1 MSTSYVQIA
10 MYSNVNGVGRLFGG
24 RLMEWVDIA
33 GAVEARRH
41 ALSDVTLAAVDSL
54 EFLAPVHLNETV
66 ALDAEVTWTGRTSI
80 EVRVDSFVEKISGER
95 HQVNRAYLIY
105 VAVDAEGQPMPVR
118 PFEPADER
126 QRREWEAGCR
136 RNESRRARRNAERDL
151 SEVTSKG
158 EEP

>member
-1 MSTSYVQIA
+1 MSTRVVQIA
-10 MYSNVNGVGRLFGG
+10 MYSSVNGVGRLFGG

-54 EFLAPVHLNETV
+54 EFMEPVLLNETV

-80 EVRVDSFVEKISGER
+80 EVRVDSYVEKLDGER

-105 VAVDAEGQPMPVR
+105 VAVDDEGHPKPVR
-118 PFEPADER
+118 PFEPADAG
-126 QRREWEAGCR
+126 QRAEWAAACR
-136 RNESRRARRNAERDL
+136 RNEARRARRAAHAARPENL
-151 SEVTSKG
+151 SEG
-158 EEP
+158 EET